1 MAENFD
7 LSTVFKTVTE
17 ALKEN
22 QSALDAA
29 DEFNGNHG
37 THMVETFNLIQQ
49 AVESKSGKSASDQL
63 AFASK
68 QLRASTTSGSAKLYA
83 EGLQDAAEQ
92 FKGKEFNQKSAG
104 TLINALMGSKPSAQG
119 SSGDFLSTLLGG
131 LTGGSQN
138 TPQPQ
143 TQQPAPEQP
152 DDLIGSLLGNITQQS
167 GNQPQAQG
175 GGDLLSTLL
184 GGLGGSQTQ
193 QQQQPQQEAGGD
205 LLSTLLGG
213 LGGSQSQQQPQ
224 QSQSGGGDLLST
236 LLGGLGGSTSTSQSS
251 GGGMGDLLST
261 LLGGQSSSQSGSS
274 GLDAKD
280 LLSAALAYFS
290 AKQSGQSNM
299 QSIMQA
305 ISAASRFSGSPDRA
319 QSGAVVVNT
328 ILSMIGSN

>member
-29 DEFNGNHG
+29 DEHNGNHG

-119 SSGDFLSTLLGG
+119 GSGDFLSTLLGG
-131 LTGGSQN
+131 LTGGSQS
-138 TPQPQ
+138 TPQ

-152 DDLIGSLLGNITQQS
+152 DDLIGSLLGNIAQQS

-261 LLGGQSSSQSGSS
+261 LLGGQNSNQSGSS

-328 ILSMIGSN
+328 ILNMIGSN